1 MDGTTLVILAIV
13 ALIALIALFVGFG
26 VWRGPRALYV
36 RRESLFSADEAS
48 MLRKLENALAD
59 EYLVMPKLAVIEM
72 VDLRPLLSRRSR
84 RHARNRIFGKHFDFV
99 IVSRLTLMPVCAVL
113 LVPPSPSWSQRRHH
127 RLLERLCSSIDIR
140 LAKLE
145 TDILYDEMAVRR
157 LVTGTTGASE
167 EKARQEPVIADLAAK
182 S

>member
-59 EYLVMPKLAVIEM
+59 EYLVMPKLAARDPIHATVRKMERTRE
-72 VDLRPLLSRRSR
+72 DLDPR
-84 RHARNRIFGKHFDFV
+84 G
-99 IVSRLTLMPVCAVL
+99 
-113 LVPPSPSWSQRRHH
+113 
-127 RLLERLCSSIDIR
+127 
-140 LAKLE
+140 
-145 TDILYDEMAVRR
+145 
-157 LVTGTTGASE
+157 
-167 EKARQEPVIADLAAK
+167 
-182 S
+182 